1 MTDDEQRR
9 LELGTV
15 VKVTTGTIEVGN
27 MCVQP
32 HILVTVTG
40 STVPDDI
47 TYDQM
52 CVVVADVIDT
62 IDPDGIFVTE
72 ARKKARRQANGLCY
86 SGSTP
91 EVRYTLVHT

>member
-9 LELGTV
+9 LELGTI
-15 VKVTTGTIEVGN
+15 VKVTTGTVEIGN

-32 HILVTVTG
+32 HILVTVAG
-40 STVPDDI
+40 STIPDDM

-62 IDPDGIFVTE
+62 IDPGGIFVTE
-72 ARKKARRQANGLCY
+72 ARRKARNLANGLRY